1 MAPRILANPDG
12 GGATA
17 LTVTPLGAVARGLV
31 AGAVGTAVMD
41 TFLLARYR
49 RAGGARSAE
58 EWESSAGV
66 TSWEQAPRPHM

>member
-1 MAPRILANPDG
+1 
-12 GGATA
+12 
-17 LTVTPLGAVARGLV
+17 LGAVARGLV